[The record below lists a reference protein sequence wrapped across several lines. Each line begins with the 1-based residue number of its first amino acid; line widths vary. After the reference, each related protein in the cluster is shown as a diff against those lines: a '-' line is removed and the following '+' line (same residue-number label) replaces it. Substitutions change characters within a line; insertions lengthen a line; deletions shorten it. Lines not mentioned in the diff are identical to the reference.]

1 VTAVRRVRTLANAH
15 LCAALGRLADLIHAA
30 ARRLA
35 DVNRTLAARGRGGS
49 RPPDDDQGAF
59 G

>member
-1 VTAVRRVRTLANAH
+1 MRPVGTLANAC
-15 LCAALGRLADLIHAA
+15 LCAALGRLADLIHTA

-49 RPPDDDQGAF
+49 RPPDVDQGAF

>member
-1 VTAVRRVRTLANAH
+1 MRPVGTLANAC